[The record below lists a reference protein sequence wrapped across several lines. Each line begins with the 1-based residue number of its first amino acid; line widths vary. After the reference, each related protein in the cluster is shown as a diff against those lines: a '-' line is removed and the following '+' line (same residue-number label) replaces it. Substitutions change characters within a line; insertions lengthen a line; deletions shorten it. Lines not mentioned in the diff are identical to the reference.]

1 MTSTQTEP
9 GAGEESGAATPRP
22 QSLMLSFLGLYVLK
36 GGGAVYSG
44 SVIDVFS
51 RVGVSEEAVRSTLA
65 RMVKRDLLARHRAG
79 RRMYFALTE
88 RAYDVLRDGHER
100 VWREG
105 AVNRDGDGR
114 WTWVGF
120 SLPEAWRS
128 RRHELRSRLEW
139 AGFGPLHNGLWIA
152 PGRVDVPA
160 VIDGLE
166 LDEHVSVLCGQAAQ
180 PTEAAQLVRRAF
192 DTDGIAARYRVFL
205 DRWGHSDP
213 LPDAVDD
220 LARQLLLHTDW
231 LQLVRSDPRLPAEHL
246 PAEWPAIP
254 AEQIFR
260 TLSARYDTPAR
271 RLADEVL
278 ETIPVGTEP

>member
-1 MTSTQTEP
+1 MTSAQAVPEED
-9 GAGEESGAATPRP
+9 EESGTSAPRP

-51 RVGVSEEAVRSTLA
+51 RVGVSEDAVRSTLA
-65 RMVKRDLLARHRAG
+65 RMVKRDLLARHRGG

-88 RAYDVLRDGHER
+88 RSYAVLRDGHER

-105 AVNRDGDGR
+105 AVNRAWDGS

-152 PGRVDVPA
+152 PGRVDVSA
-160 VIDGLE
+160 VIDGLD
-166 LDEHVSVLCGQAAQ
+166 LDDCVSVLCGRTAE
-180 PTEAAQLVRRAF
+180 PTEAGQLVRRAF
-192 DTDGIAARYRVFL
+192 DTEGIAARYRVFL
-205 DRWGHSDP
+205 DRWDHPDP
-213 LPDAVDD
+213 LPEAVDD

-231 LQLVRSDPRLPAEHL
+231 LRSVRSDPRLPAEQL
-246 PAEWPAIP
+246 PAEWPAIR
-254 AEQIFR
+254 AEQVFR
-260 TLSARYDTPAR
+260 TLSARFDAPAR
-271 RLADEVL
+271 RLVDEVL
-278 ETIPVGTEP
+278 ETIPVNAAR